1 MLVADSIGKRYGARW
16 VLHAATLRLVPGE
29 VRALVGRNGAGKST
43 LLRIAAGV
51 VAADHGVVRCD
62 ELSLMRPRFPLLARR
77 GLFFLPDHDLL
88 SRSLTLEQHLVLVAG
103 TFGLEPDLALIDA
116 LRLRDHLSKRPH
128 QLSGGERRRAE
139 VAVAAARRPRFLL
152 ADEPLR
158 DIAPIDR
165 EVLLDVFRQIAAR
178 GAAVVVTGHE
188 VRALLPAVD
197 HVTWCT
203 DGTTYELG
211 PPAIAVEHAR
221 FRQMYLGIS
230 GTRAGSIE

>member
-116 LRLRDHLSKRPH
+116 RGDPLLCARREQDL
-128 QLSGGERRRAE
+128 GGIAIEHAFAAE
-139 VAVAAARRPRFLL
+139 VAKERAQGGELSARRDLR
-152 ADEPLR
+152 EP
-158 DIAPIDR
+158 
-165 EVLLDVFRQIAAR
+165 
-178 GAAVVVTGHE
+178 
-188 VRALLPAVD
+188 
-197 HVTWCT
+197 
-203 DGTTYELG
+203 
-211 PPAIAVEHAR
+211 
-221 FRQMYLGIS
+221 
-230 GTRAGSIE
+230 